1 MNSIGT
7 AVTRRTRMTAL
18 AVAAAAATTALVWAA
33 SSGSTSATSTAVDA
47 SAVLLADGD
56 PLALAD
62 AEPRPLP
69 GWLPQ
74 DLRADLRQLR
84 TLDLEQ
90 RREAADRIWQEAL
103 AGEYGARV
111 QLRAEEAQ
119 QRFQTLPE
127 ELRDDLKEARGL
139 EGDELRDARQEIR
152 DKALD
157 GEYGDQVERWAER
170 RAEAQKQD

>member
-1 MNSIGT
+1 M
-7 AVTRRTRMTAL
+7 
-18 AVAAAAATTALVWAA
+18 
-33 SSGSTSATSTAVDA
+33 
-47 SAVLLADGD
+47 
-56 PLALAD
+56 
-62 AEPRPLP
+62 
-69 GWLPQ
+69 
-74 DLRADLRQLR
+74 RADLRQLR

-90 RREAADRIWQEAL
+90 RREAADRIWQDAL